1 MKVEFGE
8 KKRESSVFFNK
19 FFLKQVRKV
28 QQTELSFF
36 ISLLKM
42 KVKEGDKL
50 LKL

>member
-8 KKRESSVFFNK
+8 KKRESTVFFNT
-19 FFLKQVRKV
+19 FFLIQVRKV
-28 QQTELSFF
+28 QQIELSFF
-36 ISLLKM
+36 ISRLKM